1 MKKAS
6 GAPLKPRALRPGS
19 RLAIV
24 APASPAEQARLAAGQ
39 TELGRLGF
47 RSVSSTP
54 PCPDT
59 YFADTLEQ
67 RRGNFLRAIAAKDIA
82 GLVGLRGGY
91 GSNYLLEEALAKPL
105 KAAKAVIGYSDLTS
119 LQIFLWQSR
128 RWISF
133 YGPMAAAG
141 FDAGAGN
148 PHGFDETSFV
158 NAVRQT
164 EDGWSMKLQAEA
176 LVPGESQGRLLGG
189 CLTLLETSIGT
200 PWELDT
206 RNSILLLEDRGM
218 KPWQVDRAL
227 MHLKQAGKLD
237 SVRGIV
243 LGDFPDCEPPVA
255 GSPTVRD
262 VCTRILGTLKLP
274 IVFGA
279 PVGHTVRPMLTVP
292 LGVKVRLRAEGEGEL
307 EILEPAVVA

>member
-1 MKKAS
+1 MKKAP
-6 GAPLKPRALRPGS
+6 GAPLKPRALRPGA

-24 APASPAEQARLAAGQ
+24 APASPAQEARLAAGQ

-47 RSVSSTP
+47 RSVSNTVSSEG
-54 PCPDT
+54 
-59 YFADTLEQ
+59 YFADSLEE
-67 RRGNFLRAIAAKDIA
+67 RRNNFLHAIKAKDIA

-91 GSNYLLEEALAKPL
+91 GSNYLLDDGLAKPL
-105 KAAKAVIGYSDLTS
+105 KTAKAVIGYSDLTS
-119 LQIFLWQSR
+119 LQIFLWQSC
-128 RWISF
+128 RWVSF

-141 FDAGAGN
+141 FDAGAEN
-148 PHGFDETSFV
+148 PHGFDEASFL

-164 EDGWSMKLQAEA
+164 EDGWTLNLKGEA
-176 LVPGESQGRLLGG
+176 LVSGEAQGRILGG
-189 CLTLLETSIGT
+189 CLTLLETTVGT
-200 PWELDT
+200 SWELQS
-206 RNSILLLEDRGM
+206 RGAILVLEDRGM

-237 SVRGIV
+237 AVRGII

-262 VCTRILGTLKLP
+262 VCTRILTSLKVP

-279 PVGHTVRPMLTVP
+279 PIGHTVRPMLTLP
-292 LGVKVRLRAEGEGEL
+292 LGVKARLRAQGEGQL
-307 EILEPAVVA
+307 EILEPAVVP

>member
-1 MKKAS
+1 MKKAP
-6 GAPLKPRALRPGS
+6 GAPVKPRALRPGA

-24 APASPAEQARLAAGQ
+24 APASPAQEARLAAGQ

-47 RSVSSTP
+47 RSVSNTVSP
-54 PCPDT
+54 EG
-59 YFADTLEQ
+59 YFADSLEE
-67 RRGNFLRAIAAKDIA
+67 RRNNFLQAIKAKDIA

-91 GSNYLLEEALAKPL
+91 GSNYLLDDGLAKPL

-119 LQIFLWQSR
+119 LQVFLWQSC
-128 RWISF
+128 RWVSF

-141 FDAGAGN
+141 FDAGAEN
-148 PHGFDETSFV
+148 PHGFDEASFL

-164 EDGWSMKLQAEA
+164 EDGWTLNLKGEA
-176 LVPGESQGRLLGG
+176 LVPGEAQGRILGG
-189 CLTLLETSIGT
+189 CLTLLETTIGT
-200 PWELDT
+200 SWELQT
-206 RNSILLLEDRGM
+206 RGAILVLEDRGM

-237 SVRGIV
+237 AVRGII

-262 VCTRILGTLKLP
+262 VCTRILSSLKMP

-279 PVGHTVRPMLTVP
+279 PIGHTLRPMLTLP
-292 LGVKVRLRAEGEGEL
+292 LGVKARLRTQGEGQL

>member
-1 MKKAS
+1 MKKAPA
-6 GAPLKPRALRPGS
+6 GPLKPRALRPGA

-54 PCPDT
+54 PSPDT
-59 YFADTLEQ
+59 YFSDTLEQ
-67 RRGNFLRAIAAKDIA
+67 RRSNFLRAIAAKDIA

-91 GSNYLLEEALAKPL
+91 GSNYLLDETLAKPL
-105 KAAKAVIGYSDLTS
+105 KAAKAIIGYSDLTS
-119 LQIFLWQSR
+119 LQIFLWQQR
-128 RWISF
+128 RWVTF
-133 YGPMAAAG
+133 YAPMAAAG
-141 FDAGAGN
+141 FDAGAEN
-148 PHGFDETSFV
+148 PHGFDEASFLT
-158 NAVRQT
+158 AVCQT
-164 EDGWSMKLQAEA
+164 EDGWNLNLKGEA
-176 LVPGESQGRLLGG
+176 LVPGEAQGRILGG
-189 CLTLLETSIGT
+189 CLTLLETTIGT
-200 PWELDT
+200 PWELQT
-206 RNSILLLEDRGM
+206 RGSILVLEDRGM

-237 SVRGIV
+237 SVRGII

-255 GSPTVRD
+255 GSPSVRD
-262 VCTRILGTLKLP
+262 VCTRILGAMQVP

-279 PVGHTVRPMLTVP
+279 PIGHTVRPMLTLP
-292 LGVKVRLRAEGEGEL
+292 LGVKARLRAEGECEL